1 MIGTGSLERIAPL
14 AMAKDD
20 SPWGT
25 GGGAAG
31 GTAGDTPEAG
41 APATGAAPAPA
52 PSPAPSPAPAPG
64 PANPWLTPEIEP
76 APRRSASIEDIFR
89 GRGGGGSD
97 GRDSGGP
104 GASLLGNMR
113 WLPLITA
120 ALIGGWLVSTTVH
133 MLAQDERGLKTTL
146 GRYTETVGP
155 GLQLTL
161 PWPLQALTISPTGR
175 EVTTAL
181 PEKDAET
188 LMNTRDGELID
199 LAFQVRWR
207 ISDLKQYTYDLPE
220 GEAAIRRLA
229 DAEMRVSVAE
239 LPFDAVWSGKQQAEL
254 QTRVLGR
261 VQRVLDAWHAG
272 VTVAGVEVLRAAP
285 PGRLSDTFK
294 KIGSAREGARKNR
307 EDAAR
312 YRDKHIQ
319 EATTEAADFDRIYAE
334 YVLAPQVTRQKMYYE
349 MMDRVL
355 SNNQVAIG
363 GSGVAA
369 PPPPAPQPATDA
381 GAPPAASGTAAAP
394 KAGQ

>member
-1 MIGTGSLERIAPL
+1 MERTAPL

-25 GGGAAG
+25 GSGTGG
-31 GTAGDTPEAG
+31 GTGSTASEPSAAG
-41 APATGAAPAPA
+41 APAPEVAPP
-52 PSPAPSPAPAPG
+52 PSPAPNPD
-64 PANPWLTPEIEP
+64 PANPWLTPEAEP

-89 GRGGGGSD
+89 GRGGGGS
-97 GRDSGGP
+97 GGSGSP
-104 GASLLGNMR
+104 LPSNLR
-113 WLPLITA
+113 WLPLIA
-120 ALIGGWLVSTTVH
+120 VGLIGGWLLSTTVH
-133 MLAQDERGLKTTL
+133 MLAQDERGLVTTL

-161 PWPLQALTISPTGR
+161 PWPLQALTTAQTGR

-188 LMNTRDGELID
+188 LMNTRDGELVD

-207 ISDLKQYTYDLPE
+207 ISDLKQYTYDLPD
-220 GEAAIRRLA
+220 GETAIRRLA
-229 DAEMRVSVAE
+229 DAEMRASVAE
-239 LPFDAVWSGKQQAEL
+239 LPFEAVWSGKQQAEL

-261 VQRVLDAWHAG
+261 IQRVLDAWHAG
-272 VTVAGVEVLRAAP
+272 VTIAGIEVLRAAP
-285 PGRLSDTFK
+285 PGRLGDTFK

-319 EATTEAADFDRIYAE
+319 EATAEAADFDRIYAE
-334 YVLAPQVTRQKMYYE
+334 YLLAPQVTRQKMYYE

-355 SNNQVAIG
+355 TNNQVTVG
-363 GSGVAA
+363 GTGVPAAA
-369 PPPPAPQPATDA
+369 PPAPNA
-381 GAPPAASGTAAAP
+381 GAPAASPSAAASAQEG
-394 KAGQ
+394 K